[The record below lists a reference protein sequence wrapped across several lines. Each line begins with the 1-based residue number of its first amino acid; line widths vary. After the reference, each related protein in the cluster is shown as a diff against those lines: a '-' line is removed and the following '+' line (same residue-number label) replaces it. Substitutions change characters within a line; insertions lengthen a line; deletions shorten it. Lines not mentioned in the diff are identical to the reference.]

1 MFNKHIKKI
10 IAAIVSVV
18 IIIASYIVPVFAD
31 GVDFTY
37 NGTSASYSG
46 TATGKGSGFAI
57 DTGTTTESL
66 FGYRF
71 SIVDK
76 NGNEKDGSHTI
87 DIYFADK
94 FASKNVDSR
103 YFLGINGKVQR
114 NKKEIKDIVD
124 SGESYSVAT
133 VKTPINDS
141 AFYTAPI
148 TKNGNT
154 FYYDFSKSV
163 YTDIIFSDGLPIDP
177 AEMFL
182 YDEETKEGWLTDENI
197 DTICRYGGLS
207 NGLSFLT
214 SGDIILVEPVFY
226 LKMANLRH
234 VATIAE
240 FALYGASGYGMNS
253 IGQNSDGSISS
264 GTIGYLYRH
273 VTGYLPRLLMSPDTN
288 DALWLG
294 TDIIESNASSM
305 LSTAKSKN
313 RKTCRLDEN
322 DSSSVIG
329 KYTGDDSNTIFL
341 YYGTLINYGYGVS
354 TITAAITKKELT
366 VSYNANGGNIN
377 NNSSYS
383 LETDSGMIQKDG
395 SVYKE
400 TWVYN
405 DPVPGGLANADEFG
419 LSYPDYVFLGWG
431 TSPNAETYFDQDDE
445 TIVPSDIY
453 PEISNGSA
461 EITLYAIWV
470 PAYTVTFKFNGG
482 TYNNKD
488 SLYNDTYK
496 LTNIPDGTS
505 ISLITAEKEGY
516 ILSYWE
522 RTVPKSTEKYGAE
535 SLYEVTCDTVF
546 VAHWAVK
553 SPNENTQNIIFDLNY
568 DDAPKNLFIT
578 KTLNTQNG
586 ITATLNT
593 SSNLIKLDGAS
604 SELSETQ
611 YYFNPVLN
619 AGEYLSGAT
628 NLRVIVTHNSGG
640 YFGSDLYFRIQA
652 NSETESFKKHN
663 LLLPTEG
670 VSTLDIPLS
679 DDGIVNPKEISS
691 LSYSIVSD
699 DEVAVVLNNYDIS
712 IKILAVPKEEN
723 KYDNMTLPLGQ
734 MVIKNTVWSGNASIP
749 QRPGYNFVGW
759 STDKSEYKAFN
770 TSSLISDDVILYA
783 IWVKNSAN
791 VVNVRFDENYKEV
804 TPNLYT
810 VDTYNGQ
817 PWTEEYETLYENG
830 FPQNV
835 KTQYTTYVQS
845 DSYGVRVDLYPN
857 KNRIRLSGTLKE
869 GTFTVPLSSLNLI
882 LNKSDYFHL
891 LIQKYGSYSLDMNFK
906 NALFCV
912 DVYDELGN
920 ELSGLCARIN
930 LIDIKQ
936 GMPAAYSIS
945 SEQIKELIGE
955 KEFVNLR
962 FDTYI
967 GFNVK
972 EGTTASLSSPFN
984 NSKFDIAVTAKINES
999 ETLTEDDAEC
1009 NAYSKNVP
1017 VNNVVGNLQY
1027 PIRNGYKFCG
1037 WYTDEALTENFVEDC
1052 VITSNPSG
1060 YITVYA
1066 KWAKLTSSDSRK
1078 VRFISSKYYE
1088 LYYLDNE
1095 NLPDN
1100 KALDYDEASGCY
1112 KALKQD
1118 GVLYYALKNGEPSS
1132 YVVDSCLSSYT
1143 HINKDGTYA
1152 VKVVSKWV
1160 NNDDYKAVLEES
1172 LRIAKGENPSN
1183 KKTYTITSEQRKEIK
1198 ERANEHFENIK
1209 NGVSENSIFVNGNI
1223 DIDLTA
1229 YLKEE

>member
-1 MFNKHIKKI
+1 MRKGIVKSIFSFL
-10 IAAIVSVV
+10 IAFVLVFSN
-18 IIIASYIVPVFAD
+18 IAFVYAAYDVDAD
-31 GVDFTY
+31 GKDT
-37 NGTSASYSG
+37 GSSG
-46 TATGKGSGFAI
+46 SSATGNTI
-57 DTGTTTESL
+57 TYTGDSTYKNIA
-66 FGYRF
+66 GYRF
-71 SIVDK
+71 SVVYKSGENAGELVDGTKIVNVYHPAGPEWASGKSVPSRSSTSGVNGDNSGYNKTQLIKGIKNATISKNELLNDGKTEKNAENWIVD
-76 NGNEKDGSHTI
+76 GNVDKDGNWSMGDAGFATSLPRKSITSRI
-87 DIYFADK
+87 DWINYEYSGRAHHNVIAAISLCGLDAKYFNSSMSLLMEPLIA
-94 FASKNVDSR
+94 V
-103 YFLGINGKVQR
+103 KVE
-114 NKKEIKDIVD
+114 NKTRVW
-124 SGESYSVAT
+124 T
-133 VKTPINDS
+133 VS
-141 AFYTAPI
+141 ELAAY
-148 TKNGNT
+148 
-154 FYYDFSKSV
+154 
-163 YTDIIFSDGLPIDP
+163 GL
-177 AEMFL
+177 
-182 YDEETKEGWLTDENI
+182 
-197 DTICRYGGLS
+197 R
-207 NGLSFLT
+207 
-214 SGDIILVEPVFY
+214 
-226 LKMANLRH
+226 
-234 VATIAE
+234 
-240 FALYGASGYGMNS
+240 LYGASS
-253 IGQNSDGSISS
+253 
-264 GTIGYLYRH
+264 
-273 VTGYLPRLLMSPDTN
+273 TG
-288 DALWLG
+288 G
-294 TDIIESNASSM
+294 
-305 LSTAKSKN
+305 
-313 RKTCRLDEN
+313 
-322 DSSSVIG
+322 
-329 KYTGDDSNTIFL
+329 SNTEGTFGYNLSNYICKHFPNFL
-341 YYGTLINYGYGVS
+341 YTTKAVGDILPLPSGKTELSALSSKASYGTVLNYGYGVAS
-354 TITAAITKKELT
+354 ITTESMGLPNKILD
-366 VSYNANGGNIN
+366 VHYNANGGSTSNADGNTYGQDENGNITDDSQIFAQTWFYDIPN
-377 NNSSYS
+377 
-383 LETDSGMIQKDG
+383 DSGL
-395 SVYKE
+395 V
-400 TWVYN
+400 
-405 DPVPGGLANADEFG
+405 NAEEFG
-419 LSYPDYVFLGWG
+419 LSREGYHFVGWG
-431 TSPNAETYFDQDDE
+431 IDTDGSVVFDPNNAEIRPHDLLCENETYIPDWD
-445 TIVPSDIY
+445 Y
-453 PEISNGSA
+453 K

-470 PAYTVTFKFNGG
+470 PVYTVTFKFNGG
-482 TYNNKD
+482 TYND
-488 SLYNDTYK
+488 TVSIHNDIYT
-496 LTNIPDGTS
+496 LTNVPEGAFV
-505 ISLITAEKEGY
+505 SLITAEKEGY
-516 ILSYWE
+516 VISYWE
-522 RTVPKSTEKYGAE
+522 RTVPKSAEKYGAE
-535 SLYEVTCDTVF
+535 SLYEVTCDTTF

-553 SPNENTQNIIFDLNY
+553 SPNENTQNILFDLNY
-568 DDAPKNLFIT
+568 EDAPKNLFAVKST
-578 KTLNTQNG
+578 NTQNG
-586 ITATLNT
+586 ITTTLNVN
-593 SSNLIKLDGAS
+593 SNSIKLNGLS

-628 NLRVIVTHNSGG
+628 NLRVIITHNSGD
-640 YFGSDLYFRIQA
+640 YFGSNLYFRVQA

-663 LLLPTEG
+663 LLLPTDG
-670 VSTLDIPLS
+670 VSTLDISLS
-679 DDGIVNPKEISS
+679 NDGIINPKEITS
-691 LSYSIVSD
+691 LSCSIVSD

-712 IKILAVPKEEN
+712 IKILTVPKEEN

-734 MVIKNTVWSGNASIP
+734 MVIKNTVWSGNTSIP

-817 PWTEEYETLYENG
+817 LWTEEYETLYENG

-869 GTFTVPLSSLNLI
+869 GTFTVPLSSLNLT

-920 ELSGLCARIN
+920 ELPGLCARIN
-930 LIDIKQ
+930 LADIKQ
-936 GMPAAYSIS
+936 GMPASYSIS
-945 SEQIKELIGE
+945 SDQIKELIGE

-967 GFNVK
+967 GLNVK
-972 EGTTASLSSPFN
+972 EGTTASLNSPFN
-984 NSKFDIAVTAKINES
+984 NSKFDIAVTAKINKS

-1037 WYTDEALTENFVEDC
+1037 WYTDDALTENFTEES
-1052 VITSNPSG
+1052 VIMSNPSG

-1066 KWAKLTSSDSRK
+1066 KWAKLTSSNSRN

-1143 HINKDGTYA
+1143 HINKDGTYT

-1160 NNDDYKAVLEES
+1160 NNDDHKAVLEES

-1198 ERANEHFENIK
+1198 EKANEHFENIK

-1229 YLKEE
+1229 YLKEEE